1 MEDLNQVSFDFQ
13 GWVAVNLVVN
23 SHLPLRKGRKW
34 RNTSRNK
41 KQIIMFLDLS
51 SVPPMNML
59 FQELQCFY
67 HFSIHDFVILLILLS
82 HQ

>member
-34 RNTSRNK
+34 NILLVIKADNFGS
-41 KQIIMFLDLS
+41 QLS
-51 SVPPMNML
+51 STSDVIPRTPENNS
-59 FQELQCFY
+59 
-67 HFSIHDFVILLILLS
+67 SIFTILVVLS
-82 HQ
+82 YQ